1 MTTSLMST
9 KIAGETLFMIFYNSL
24 STVDIIFLSECYN
37 NPILILIYSSHFK
50 SPWLVRPKMR
60 KKE

>member
-9 KIAGETLFMIFYNSL
+9 QIAGETLFMIFYNSL

-37 NPILILIYSSHFK
+37 NPIYPILNLLGLLGQK
-50 SPWLVRPKMR
+50 
-60 KKE
+60 